1 MYTILGGDQQQYGP
15 IDQAGV
21 MQWIQNG
28 QATAETM
35 VFKQGS
41 PQWVKLGTLPEF
53 AGVLAG
59 GVPGSY
65 TAGVQPSKKSNV
77 PKVFGILH
85 VVFGTLC
92 GLCCSIGLF
101 GNLIDS
107 PGPSGNDEPDAIAL
121 VLLGLFALTHLLLII
136 AGIGLLMYRSWGASL
151 SIGYAIIAILL
162 SLANMATAIFSP
174 DNPFT
179 NSVRGDGAEM
189 AGFGFGIILAL
200 VLLVAYPIITLIF
213 MRKQNVKDALN

>member
-15 IDQAGV
+15 VNQAEV
-21 MQWIQNG
+21 LRWIQNG

-35 VFKQGS
+35 VIKQGS

-53 AGVLAG
+53 AGALAG
-59 GVPGSY
+59 GVPGPY
-65 TAGVQPSKKSNV
+65 TAGVQPAKKSNV

-107 PGPSGNDEPDAIAL
+107 PGPGGNDEPDAITL
-121 VLLGLFALTHLLLII
+121 ILLGLFALTHLLLVI

-151 SIGYAIIAILL
+151 SIGYAIIGILL

-174 DNPFT
+174 ENPFT
-179 NSVRGDGAEM
+179 NSVRGNGAEM
-189 AGFGFGIILAL
+189 AGFGIGMILAL
-200 VLLVAYPIITLIF
+200 VVLVTYPIITLIF
-213 MRKQNVKDALN
+213 MRKQRVKDALN